1 MCCGG
6 VCRELEE
13 NQARAKFAMLMVCEG
28 CSKCLRRLQRV
39 DLDDIVR
46 FLVSILGEAEKVV
59 EMVFSSCQNQIFV
72 MTKSHH
78 NVSDILQ
85 TLKMTK
91 I

>member
-39 DLDDIVR
+39 DLER
-46 FLVSILGEAEKVV
+46 LLVGILGEDEKVV
-59 EMVFSSCQNQIFV
+59 EMLLS
-72 MTKSHH
+72 
-78 NVSDILQ
+78 
-85 TLKMTK
+85 
-91 I
+91 